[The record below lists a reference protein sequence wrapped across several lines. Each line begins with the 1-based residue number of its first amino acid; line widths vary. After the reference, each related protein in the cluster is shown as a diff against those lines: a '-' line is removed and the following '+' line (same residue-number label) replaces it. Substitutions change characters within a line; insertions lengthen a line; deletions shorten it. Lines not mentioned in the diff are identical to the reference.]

1 VSQPQEETLY
11 EQKEWLRVTLSS
23 IGDAVITTD
32 TKGRVTFL
40 NRVAQALTGWT
51 QEEAEGK
58 PLGEVFRI
66 VNEESRQPAENPVPR
81 ALREGLVIGLANHTL
96 LIAKDGSER
105 PIDDSAA
112 PIRNR
117 QGDIAGVVLIFRDI
131 SERRRAERAVQDALG
146 FAEGII
152 ATLREPFLVVLDK
165 DLRVVRANRSFHNA
179 FQVSPEET
187 ENRYVYELGN
197 RQWDIPRLRTLL
209 EEVLPQNHAFHDFE
223 VEHDFPKI
231 GRRTMLLNARRVRGP
246 TDSRE
251 LILLAIEDVTERRR
265 AEARVQESE
274 RRYRRL
280 FETARDGI
288 LVLDAGT
295 GKITDAN
302 PFMSELLGYTPEQLL
317 GKELWQI
324 GLFQDKASSQAAF
337 RRLQEQ
343 GYIRYDHLPLETAG
357 GQQVDVEFVSNL
369 FQADHQTVI
378 QCNIRDITERR
389 QLEGAR
395 AQAQALAELHRR
407 KDEFLAML
415 SHELRNPLAPIM
427 NAVQLLRQPGGSAN
441 SMQEQA
447 RAIIER
453 QVDQLKALVEDLL
466 EVSRITTGRIRLH
479 YEHVDVRGIAGRA
492 VESVRPLINQRR
504 HQLTVALPPEPIWLL
519 GDATRLEQVVVN
531 LLTNAAKYTDE
542 GGRIAL
548 TVQRE
553 GDEAVLRVR
562 DTGVGIAPDLLP
574 RIFDLFTQ
582 AERSLDRAQGG
593 LGVGLTVVQKLV
605 EMHRGRV
612 EAYSALGQGSEF
624 VVRLPVVQLPER
636 SPPPTPVETVKR
648 LAPSCRV
655 LVVDDNVD
663 QADSVALLLRASGHD
678 VRVAYSGPTALE
690 AALACRPDIVL
701 MDIGLPE
708 MDGYEVARRLRQ
720 QASLKDTVMV
730 AMTGY
735 GQESDRQRS
744 HEAGFDHHL
753 VKPVSLQEL
762 EGILATLTKK
772 HRG

>member
-11 EQKEWLRVTLSS
+11 EHKEWLRVTLSS

-32 TKGRVTFL
+32 TQGRVTFL
-40 NRVAQALTGWT
+40 NPVAQTLTGWR

-66 VNEESRQPAENPVPR
+66 VNEESRQPAENPIPR
-81 ALREGLVIGLANHTL
+81 ALREGLVVGLANHTL

-117 QGDIAGVVLIFRDI
+117 QGDIAGVVLIFRDT
-131 SERRRAERAVQDALG
+131 SERRRAERAVQDALD

-165 DLRVVRANRSFHNA
+165 DLRVVRANRSFQNA

-231 GRRTMLLNARRVRGP
+231 GRRIMLLNARRVRGP

-265 AEARVQESE
+265 AEARIQESQ

-295 GKITDAN
+295 GKIIDAN
-302 PFMSELLGYTPEQLL
+302 PFLSELLGYPPEQLL

-369 FQADHQTVI
+369 YQADHQPVI

-415 SHELRNPLAPIM
+415 SHELRNPLAPIL
-427 NAVQLLRQPGGSAN
+427 NAVQLLRHPGGSAN
-441 SMQEQA
+441 PMQEQA

-453 QVDQLKALVEDLL
+453 QVGQLKALVDELL
-466 EVSRITTGRIRLH
+466 EVSRITAGRIRLH
-479 YEHVDVRGIAGRA
+479 YENVDIRGIVGRA
-492 VESVRPLINQRR
+492 VESVRPLIDQRR
-504 HQLTVALPPEPIWLL
+504 HQLTVSLPPEPIWLL
-519 GDATRLEQVVVN
+519 GDATRLEQVMVN

-582 AERSLDRAQGG
+582 AERSLDRAQDG
-593 LGVGLTVVQKLV
+593 LGVGLTVVHKLV

-624 VVRLPVVQLPER
+624 VVHLPVLELPKR
-636 SPPPTPVETVKR
+636 PPRPTPVETAKR

-690 AALACRPDIVL
+690 AALAYRPDIVL

-708 MDGYEVARRLRQ
+708 MEGYEVARRLRQ
-720 QASLKDTVMV
+720 QASLKDTVLV

-762 EGILATLTKK
+762 EGILAMVTQKP
-772 HRG
+772 

>member
-1 VSQPQEETLY
+1 VSQPQEEVLY

-23 IGDAVITTD
+23 IGDAVIATD
-32 TKGRVTFL
+32 TQGRVTFL
-40 NRVAQALTGWT
+40 NPVAQALTGWT
-51 QEEAEGK
+51 QGEAEGK
-58 PLGEVFRI
+58 PLDEVFRI
-66 VNEESRQPAENPVPR
+66 VNEESRRSAENPVAR
-81 ALREGLVIGLANHTL
+81 ALREGLVVGLANHTL
-96 LIAKDGSER
+96 LTAKDGTER

-117 QGDIAGVVLIFRDI
+117 QGDVAGVVLIFRDI
-131 SERRRAERAVQDALG
+131 SERRRAERAVRDALD

-165 DLRVVRANRSFHNA
+165 DLRVVRANRSFQNA
-179 FQVSPEET
+179 FQVSQEET

-246 TDSRE
+246 TDPRE
-251 LILLAIEDVTERRR
+251 LILLAIEDVTERR
-265 AEARVQESE
+265 AAQARVDESE
-274 RRYRRL
+274 LRYRRL

-288 LVLDAGT
+288 LLLDPGT
-295 GKITDAN
+295 GKITEAN

-317 GKELWQI
+317 GKELWEI

-337 RRLQEQ
+337 RRLQER
-343 GYIRYDHLPLETAG
+343 GYIRYDHLPLVTAG
-357 GQQVDVEFVSNL
+357 GRQVDVEFVSNL
-369 FQADHQTVI
+369 YQADHQPVI
-378 QCNIRDITERR
+378 QCNVRDITERR
-389 QLEGAR
+389 QLEWAR
-395 AQAQALAELHRR
+395 AQAQASADLHRR

-427 NAVQLLRQPGGSAN
+427 NAVQLLRHPGGSE
-441 SMQEQA
+441 SPIQEQA

-453 QVDQLKALVEDLL
+453 QVGQLKALVDELL

-479 YEHVDVRGIAGRA
+479 HENVDVRGVVDRA
-492 VESVRPLINQRR
+492 VESARPLIDQRR
-504 HQLTVALPPEPIWLL
+504 HQLTVSLPPEPIWLYA
-519 GDATRLEQVVVN
+519 DSTRLEQVVVN

-548 TVQRE
+548 TVERE
-553 GDEAVLRVR
+553 GGEAVLRVR

-582 AERSLDRAQGG
+582 AERSLDRSQGG

-612 EAYSALGQGSEF
+612 EAYSALGLGSEF
-624 VVRLPVVQLPER
+624 VVRLPVVQLPGR
-636 SPPPTPVETVKR
+636 QPQAASVETAER
-648 LAPSCRV
+648 PAHSLRV

-663 QADSVALLLRASGHD
+663 QADSAALLLRVSGHE
-678 VRVAYSGPTALE
+678 VRVAYSAPAGLE
-690 AALACRPDIVL
+690 AAAEYRPHLVL
-701 MDIGLPE
+701 MDIGLPG
-708 MDGYEVARRLRQ
+708 MDGYEAARRLRQ
-720 QASLKDTVMV
+720 QAGLKDTVLV
-730 AMTGY
+730 AVTGY

-744 HEAGFDHHL
+744 REAGFDHHL
-753 VKPVSLQEL
+753 VKPVNMKEL
-762 EGILATLTKK
+762 EAVLATLTKEP
-772 HRG
+772 